1 MRDRAIQ
8 SREADAAQLA
18 PEVRCGLEQLARA
31 VHYARDLDCPLW
43 DFAVEIDR
51 LLALGMTTS
60 DLRWLIKLGYVNHAR
75 EMTGPQNTH
84 RCFDVPEQ
92 NLAFSKSTCFVLTDA
107 GLGFLGC
114 DHLPAPRAVVDSP
127 SLLACHESSTADVGL
142 SGEVQVEQL
151 SLAGVAI
158 PGFPHAVV
166 PNWDSGSRTF
176 LVGERLIKRF
186 RVPSPNQ
193 EAVLDAFQEEGWP
206 ASIVDPLP
214 PVGDQQPKSRLRDTI
229 KCLNNNQVA
238 TLIRFRGDG
247 TGQRVL
253 WELVPELLS
262 AESQPLLR
270 AA

>member
-1 MRDRAIQ
+1 MIDPAIQ
-8 SREADAAQLA
+8 SRKADAAQLA
-18 PEVRCGLEQLARA
+18 PEVRHGLEQLARA

-60 DLRWLIKLGYVNHAR
+60 DLRWLIKLGYVSHAR
-75 EMTGPQNTH
+75 ETTGPQDTQ
-84 RCFDVPEQ
+84 RCFDDPEQ
-92 NLAFSKSTCFVLTDA
+92 NLAFSKGTCFVLTDA
-107 GLGFLGC
+107 GLGFFGC
-114 DHLPAPRAVVDSP
+114 DHLQAPRAVVENP
-127 SLLACHESSTADVGL
+127 SLQACHDGSTADAGL
-142 SGEVQVEQL
+142 PGDVQVEL
-151 SLAGVAI
+151 SPAGLAI
-158 PGFPHAVV
+158 RQFPSAAV

-229 KCLNNNQVA
+229 KCLNNNQA
-238 TLIRFRGDG
+238 APLIRFRGDG

-262 AESQPLLR
+262 AEGQPLLR